1 MKRMNRYKK
10 TNTQANIMTRMKLGA
25 RTNRK
30 TKGNSKSKINLKTK
44 GNSKSKMN
52 LKTRMMSAVAAA
64 AAFFVGVA
72 PITAH
77 AGGYECTCEDYKCTE
92 DAINA
97 DCELCKI
104 DYTLCCGEE
113 LASAE
118 DEDESTYEYGPLT
131 PDGNMNI
138 KDDYGSSSE
147 AGKQFITL
155 TTKSGNYFYII
166 IDRDDK
172 GTETVHFLNLVDE
185 ADLLALMED
194 EEVESYMNSQGMT
207 AADETSEVETTTEP
221 VTEVPADEAE
231 AHDTENQGKNVTG
244 IMAVVLIVAVGGI
257 GGYLYFKSGK
267 GKKKEP
273 AADPDADYFDDM
285 DDESENLLDDLTDE
299 IEGFS
304 DEMGNLSDEAED
316 FSDEIDDASDEVE
329 ELFTEVEEDV

>member
-10 TNTQANIMTRMKLGA
+10 TNTQANIMTRMKLKASMNRNA
-25 RTNRK
+25 R
-30 TKGNSKSKINLKTK
+30 

-64 AAFFVGVA
+64 AAFFVGMA

-77 AGGYECTCEDYKCTE
+77 AGGYECICEDTKCTE
-92 DAINA
+92 ESINV
-97 DCELCKI
+97 DCELCQM
-104 DYTLCCGEE
+104 DYTICCGEE
-113 LASAE
+113 LASVV
-118 DEDESTYEYGPLT
+118 DEDESTYEAGPLT
-131 PDGNMNI
+131 PDGNMNLV
-138 KDDYGSSSE
+138 DDYGSSSE

-155 TTKSGNYFYII
+155 TTKSGNYFYLIL
-166 IDRDDK
+166 DRDDK

-304 DEMGNLSDEAED
+304 DEMGDLSDEAED